1 MDVAAI
7 GVGTDF
13 AQQVDRAIA
22 DSDVS
27 LVVIGPDWLALED
40 AQGRRRLEDPDDHVR
55 SEVRSALQST
65 HPVVPVLVGEAV
77 LPSEEELPTDLA
89 ALVRRQ
95 AVELHDETWLQDVE
109 MLMRRLEGKDVVTSR
124 RRLLPVLLGVA
135 AIVVVALVA
144 WPGGLL
150 GPSGD
155 DELAPCPDPS
165 ASEVEIEVLPDA
177 TAVQTVAVPDAN
189 VEGVVRRLRY
199 TVLGGAFEPEVTD
212 MMVYLQMESRNESDD
227 IAGTN
232 DDHNWYSWTEFND
245 LIVDGI
251 SAGVPRCF
259 TVTLGHPDLGPGE
272 RAIARVGFETAVDPA
287 GAFLELETDGDQRI
301 AVTAPR

>member
-27 LVVIGPDWLALED
+27 LVVIGPDWLALVDE
-40 AQGRRRLEDPDDHVR
+40 QGRRRLDDPDDHVR

-77 LPSEEELPTDLA
+77 LPSEEELPPDLA

-95 AVELHDETWLQDVE
+95 AVELHDESWLQDVE
-109 MLMRRLEGKDVVTSR
+109 MLMRRLEGKDVVSSR
-124 RRLLPVLLGVA
+124 RRLLPVVLGVA
-135 AIVVVALVA
+135 AIVVVAVLA

-150 GPSGD
+150 GPSSD
-155 DELAPCPDPS
+155 DGLPECSGPS
-165 ASEVEIEVLPDA
+165 GSEVDIEVLPDA
-177 TAVQTVAVPDAN
+177 TAVQVVAVPDAN
-189 VEGVVRRLRY
+189 VEGVVRSLRY
-199 TVLGGAFEPEVTD
+199 TVLSAVFEPEATD
-212 MMVYLQMESRNESDD
+212 TMVYLEMESRNESDD
-227 IAGTN
+227 IADTN

-245 LIVDGI
+245 LVVDGI
-251 SAGVPRCF
+251 SAGEPRCF
-259 TVTLGHPDLGPGE
+259 TLTLGDYDIGPGE
-272 RAIARVGFETAVDPA
+272 RAVARVGFETAVDPG

-301 AVTAPR
+301 AVTAAR